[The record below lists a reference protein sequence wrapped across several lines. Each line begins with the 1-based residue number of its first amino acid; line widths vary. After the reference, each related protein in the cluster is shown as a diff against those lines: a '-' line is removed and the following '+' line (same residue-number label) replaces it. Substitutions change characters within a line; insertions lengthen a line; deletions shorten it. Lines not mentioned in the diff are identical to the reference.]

1 MDKAMTKYI
10 AKRLAISL
18 ITLFVIIIV
27 LFVMIR
33 SLPGTPFN
41 SERMTDAQLAAANAK
56 YGFDQ
61 PLLVQFVMYL
71 KDMVTGDFGISFT
84 LYKNVSVASLVGN
97 AAKISFI

>member
-71 KDMVTGDFGISFT
+71 KDMVTGDFGIS
-84 LYKNVSVASLVGN
+84 L
-97 AAKISFI
+97 

>member
-41 SERMTDAQLAAANAK
+41 SERMTDAQLAAANA
-56 YGFDQ
+56 
-61 PLLVQFVMYL
+61 
-71 KDMVTGDFGISFT
+71 
-84 LYKNVSVASLVGN
+84 
-97 AAKISFI
+97 